1 MADITEPLQYG
12 RLTGDFW
19 AVIEDT
25 IDAGEAPDTVPLM
38 GSVLFTPS
46 YRVLR
51 VTSDDVTQRG
61 VAYVDTVTAQVVN
74 GVLVDDFG
82 QPGVSLL
89 AATDPAGMVF
99 PHDIFWTATF
109 DLTMA
114 SGEAL
119 TVQPEP
125 TQVRMDPGITKS
137 ISDFV
142 PTVLTT
148 GSPVSVISVD
158 LATLR
163 AVDSQVDYINDLV
176 DALGVAVAD
185 GVVKGDQGEQGEQGE
200 KGEIGPYGPP
210 GRSGTPEIYNYVKN
224 PVPTSNEGYHAT
236 DGTVSYSNNELTLT
250 ANGSGTPKV
259 TWVRAIPAYPGTNMY
274 LQFDADTSSSSDIQ
288 STITFLNAEL
298 EEVHSDTLVHSG
310 IDDGTVPDEVV
321 ADTLGTYSHMSYT
334 DGPASY
340 AIFSVGLAGTV
351 PSGDSVT
358 LSKFFFSDSP
368 GSYFSGSDT
377 LSGYNLRWYGSP
389 NDSYSIM
396 VPVALFEGVTVASIN
411 GQQGDVVIS
420 PETLGLG
427 SVDNTSDADKPISD
441 LTQAALDEKLDIEDL
456 TSEISVR
463 DKPAPGLMALKEF
476 NRFATQEVWRTAET
490 FVDIS
495 HVIAPVGGSSLVRLS
510 IPGSI
515 TGNSPSSVPTIERSA
530 DGESW
535 STWRTLFSSV
545 PSGVKYNSIDGA
557 YDRATATLKVLVR
570 EESTSGTVTLHLFSV
585 DGDGAVEDNVIGTFP
600 SSSKS
605 YRYPSIIPT
614 ELNDGSLYMYH
625 MNSSG
630 VTRRSVIE
638 ADGTLS
644 TTITNLSG
652 LSSGSPAKVT
662 RMYGTYV
669 AASADGSAAGSPG
682 ILVSI
687 DGITWKNKGVNSS
700 HTWDRGA
707 NAGVMSAYP
716 GVSSGRVGIFVEYV
730 DTTNYRVSRIFV
742 TSRPTLSGEIT
753 GVSTES
759 LDTSTSGTS
768 FEFPGTLPAPP
779 RVIVSSNDS
788 RLSLGVIAVDVD
800 GGTIERFNMGEA
812 PSDNATI
819 TWTAIE

>member
-25 IDAGEAPDTVPLM
+25 IDAGEAPDNVPLM

-89 AATDPAGMVF
+89 ASTDPAGMVF

-109 DLTMA
+109 DLTMTT
-114 SGEAL
+114 GEAL

-125 TQVRMDPGITKS
+125 TQVRMVPGITKS

-148 GSPVSVISVD
+148 GSPVSVVSVD

-185 GVVKGDQGEQGEQGE
+185 GIVKGDKGDQGDQGE

-250 ANGSGTPKV
+250 SNGSGSPEV

-298 EEVHSDTLVHSG
+298 EVVHSDTLVHSG
-310 IDDGTVPDEVV
+310 IDDGSVPDEVV

-334 DGPASY
+334 DGPASF

-368 GSYFSGSDT
+368 GSYFSGSESM
-377 LSGYNLRWYGSP
+377 SGYNLRWYGIP

-396 VPVALFEGVTVASIN
+396 TPVVLSEGVTVTSVN
-411 GQQGDVVIS
+411 EQQGDVVIDA
-420 PETLGLG
+420 ETLGLG
-427 SVDNTSDADKPISD
+427 SVNNTADADKPVSGPMQEALDDKVDDSD
-441 LTQAALDEKLDIEDL
+441 LATEV
-456 TSEISVR
+456 SVR
-463 DKPAPGLMALKEF
+463 TKPQPDFMALKEF
-476 NRFATQEVWRTAET
+476 HRFATQEVWRTSET

-495 HVIAPVGGSSLVRLS
+495 HTIAPVGGSTLVRLS
-510 IPGSI
+510 IPGSV
-515 TGNSPSSVPTIERSA
+515 TGNSPSSVPTVERSS

-535 STWRTLFSSV
+535 AVWRTLFSSV
-545 PSGVKYNSIDGA
+545 PSGTRYTSIDGT
-557 YDRATATLKVLVR
+557 YDSASNTLKVLVR
-570 EESTSGTVTLHLFSV
+570 EETTSGTVTLHLFTIDSGGVVTSSV
-585 DGDGAVEDNVIGTFP
+585 LGTYTA
-600 SSSKS
+600 SATL
-605 YRYPSIIPT
+605 YRYPSIVPT
-614 ELNDGSLYMYH
+614 EANDGTLYLYH
-625 MNSSG
+625 MNGSG
-630 VTRRSVIE
+630 ATRRSVVN

-644 TTITNLSG
+644 TTTTNLTG
-652 LSSGSPAKVT
+652 LKTNSPVNVT
-662 RMYGTYV
+662 KMYGTYI
-669 AASADGSAAGSPG
+669 AATADGSAIGSPG
-682 ILVSI
+682 VLRSI
-687 DGITWKNKGVNSS
+687 DGISWTGKNVTSS

-730 DTTNYRVSRIFV
+730 DTDNYRVSRIFV
-742 TSRPTLSGEIT
+742 TSRPTLSGKIT

-759 LDTSTSGTS
+759 LATSTSGTS
-768 FEFPGTLPAPP
+768 FEFPGTLPSPP

-812 PSDNATI
+812 PSANATI
-819 TWTAIE
+819 SWTAIE